1 MSILAYNGGAI
12 IAMKGKNCV
21 AIAADRRFG
30 IQAQTI
36 TCDFQKIFEVGPYLY
51 LSLPGLATDTQTVM
65 ERLRFRYNL
74 YELKENRKIQ
84 PKTFAAMI
92 SNLLYERRFAPYFVE
107 PIVAGLDP
115 VTFEPYICN
124 MDLIGC
130 ICRPGDFVVG
140 GTCTEQLYGMCESLY
155 EPNLEPDDLFETIS
169 QALVNACDRDAISG
183 WGAVVYV
190 IEKDKVTT
198 RVVKTR
204 MD

>member
-1 MSILAYNGGAI
+1 
-12 IAMKGKNCV
+12 MKGKNCV

-36 TCDFQKIFEVGPYLY
+36 TRNFQKIFEMGPHLY

-65 ERLRFRYNL
+65 EKLRFRLNL
-74 YELKENRKIQ
+74 YELKENRKIH
-84 PKTFAAMI
+84 PKTFASMV
-92 SNLLYERRFAPYFVE
+92 SNLLYERRFGPYFVE
-107 PIVAGLDP
+107 PIIAGLIP
-115 VTFEPYICN
+115 GTYEPYICN

-130 ICRPGDFVVG
+130 ISTQNDFVVG
-140 GTCTEQLYGMCESLY
+140 GTCSEQLYGMCESLY
-155 EPNLEPDDLFETIS
+155 EPDLEADDLFETIS

-183 WGAVVYV
+183 WGALVYI

-198 RVVKTR
+198 KSIKTR

>member
-12 IAMKGKNCV
+12 IAMQGKNCV

-36 TCDFQKIFEVGPYLY
+36 TCDFQKIFEMGPHLY

-65 ERLRFRYNL
+65 EKLRFRVNL
-74 YELKENRKIQ
+74 YELKENRKIH
-84 PKTFAAMI
+84 PKTFASMV
-92 SNLLYERRFAPYFVE
+92 SNLLYERRFGPYFVE
-107 PIVAGLDP
+107 PIIAGLCP
-115 VTFEPYICN
+115 VTYEPFICN

-130 ICRPGDFVVG
+130 ISSPKGFVVG
-140 GTCTEQLYGMCESLY
+140 GTCIEQLYGMCESLY
-155 EPNLEPDDLFETIS
+155 EPDMEPDDLFETIS

-183 WGAVVYV
+183 WGAVVHI

-198 RVVKTR
+198 KTVKTR